1 MLLRNSKIIVIKIGS
16 SLLVD
21 NNRRIRKKWLLSF
34 AKDIKKLK
42 LKNKKIVIV
51 SSGAIALGCK
61 KMNYKNTNIK
71 LDKSQAIASVGQIEL
86 MNLFSQTFSKF
97 KLNISQ
103 ILLTLED
110 TEERRRSI
118 NAKRTFENLFHLNYI
133 PIVNENDT
141 IATSEIKY
149 GDNDRLASRVAQ
161 ITNADTLILLSD
173 VDGLFTKNPKIYND
187 AKLIKE
193 VKNFNKDLEN
203 INIKGMTKFGKG
215 GMNTKIEAAK
225 ICNLAGC
232 NMIISNGLYLNPI
245 NKIEKD
251 NNCTLF
257 VSKVSKLHARKKWI
271 ISSVFPKGELII
283 DDGARK
289 ALINGKS
296 LLAAGI
302 KKVSGKFNKGDHIK
316 ILDTKRKEF
325 ARGLSSFSSEE
336 IIKIMGC
343 QSNEIEK
350 ILGYVSKSEVIHKDD
365 MVRI

>member
-1 MLLRNSKIIVIKIGS
+1 MYLKNSKIIVIKIGS

-21 NNRRIRKKWLLSF
+21 NKKKIRKKWLSSF
-34 AKDIKKLK
+34 ANDLKKLK
-42 LKNKKIVIV
+42 SKNKKIIIV

-61 KMNYKNTNIK
+61 KMNIEKKNLK

-103 ILLTLED
+103 ILLTLDD

-118 NAKRTFENLFHLNYI
+118 NAKRTFENLFDLDYI

-173 VDGLFTKNPKIYND
+173 VDGLFTKNPKIFKD
-187 AKLIKE
+187 AKLIKK
-193 VKNFNKDLEN
+193 VSDLDKDIKN
-203 INIKGMTKFGKG
+203 INIKGITEFGKG
-215 GMNTKIEAAK
+215 GMITKIEAAK

-232 NMIISNGLYLNPI
+232 NMIIANGLYLNPI
-245 NKIEKD
+245 NQIEKK

-257 VSKVSKLHARKKWI
+257 ISKISKLHARKKWI
-271 ISSVFPKGELII
+271 ISSISPKGELII
-283 DDGARK
+283 DDGAKK

-316 ILDTKRKEF
+316 IIDIKNNEF

-336 IIKIMGC
+336 IVKIIGC
-343 QSNEIEK
+343 HSNEIEK
-350 ILGYVSKSEVIHKDD
+350 ILGYVSKSEVVHKDD
-365 MVRI
+365 MVKT

>member
-1 MLLRNSKIIVIKIGS
+1 MQLKDSKVIVIKIGS

-21 NNRRIRKKWLLSF
+21 HNKKIRKKWLSSF

-42 LKNKKIVIV
+42 SKNKKIVIV

-61 KMNYKNTNIK
+61 KMNYNKKRLK
-71 LDKSQAIASVGQIEL
+71 LDKSQAIASIGQIEL
-86 MNLFSQTFSKF
+86 MNLFSQTFSKY

-103 ILLTLED
+103 ILLTLDD

-118 NAKRTFENLFHLNYI
+118 NAKRTFENLFQLDYI

-173 VDGLFTKNPKIYND
+173 VDGLFTKNPKLFKN
-187 AKLIKE
+187 AKLIKQI
-193 VKNFNKDLEN
+193 NDLNKD
-203 INIKGMTKFGKG
+203 ISHVNIKGITEFGSG
-215 GMNTKIEAAK
+215 GMNTKIEAGK

-232 NMIISNGLYLNPI
+232 NMIIANGLYENPI
-245 NKIEKD
+245 SQIEKK
-251 NNCTLF
+251 NNCTWFL
-257 VSKVSKLHARKKWI
+257 SKISKLHARKKWI
-271 ISSVFPKGELII
+271 ISSISPKGEITI
-283 DDGARK
+283 DDGAKK

-302 KKVSGKFNKGDHIK
+302 KKVSGSFKKGDHIK
-316 ILDTKRKEF
+316 ILDNKRKEF
-325 ARGLSSFSSEE
+325 ARGLSSFTSDE
-336 IIKIMGC
+336 IVKIMGHH
-343 QSNEIEK
+343 SNQIEK
-350 ILGYVSKSEVIHKDD
+350 LLGYVTKSEVIHKDD
-365 MVRI
+365 MVEV